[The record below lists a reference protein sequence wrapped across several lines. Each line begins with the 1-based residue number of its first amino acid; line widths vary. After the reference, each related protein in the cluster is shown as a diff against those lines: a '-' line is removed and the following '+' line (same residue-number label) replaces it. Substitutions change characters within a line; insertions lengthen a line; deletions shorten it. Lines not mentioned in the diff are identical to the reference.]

1 MAEELVRATANLRL
15 GFHCCD
21 FCCLP
26 RFFFK
31 PGDPSEAELS
41 ALSKRKFYVVKKGAP
56 GTEAIYSHWDLA
68 QPHVTRISNALHE
81 SCATATAEE
90 ARQIWARYCHNNH
103 THPPALATTG
113 TISPPPY
120 TPVTPPRSPQASAA
134 TSRMPRADSRR
145 YAVPPTSH
153 VPATPPQVRFYRV
166 SGSPRVLIHAAAAEA
181 ELRDS
186 GGTASLL
193 VGTSLADVEDDD
205 EVSVGDTP
213 HFYRVFGSPRVQ
225 SSRDAALAELADT
238 QADGLLSRMES
249 TSFLISIS
257 LGTRGQARQTRK
269 KKPRGTSIESNKL
282 PTNYEHLRITTT
294 GASHADLI
302 SPLSKPQPRPRSS
315 QAATGVGTQAGSLR
329 RVKQFYNQERV
340 GTHAGSGS
348 EGALEER

>member
-41 ALSKRKFYVVKKGAP
+41 ALSKHKFYVVKKGAP

-81 SCATATAEE
+81 SCATAEE

-238 QADGLLSRMES
+238 QADGLL
-249 TSFLISIS
+249 
-257 LGTRGQARQTRK
+257 
-269 KKPRGTSIESNKL
+269 
-282 PTNYEHLRITTT
+282 
-294 GASHADLI
+294 ASHADLI

>member
-81 SCATATAEE
+81 SCATAEE

-225 SSRDAALAELADT
+225 SSRHPGGWVIGGGVFKCRGRIT
-238 QADGLLSRMES
+238 LLDRHE
-249 TSFLISIS
+249 
-257 LGTRGQARQTRK
+257 K

>member
-1 MAEELVRATANLRL
+1 MAEEL
-15 GFHCCD
+15 
-21 FCCLP
+21 
-26 RFFFK
+26 
-31 PGDPSEAELS
+31 AELS

-56 GTEAIYSHWDLA
+56 GTEAIYSHCPCDDGNDLSSA
-68 QPHVTRISNALHE
+68 VYSSDA
-81 SCATATAEE
+81 AAF
-90 ARQIWARYCHNNH
+90 
-103 THPPALATTG
+103 TTG
-113 TISPPPY
+113 FGRDFQNAQGRFTTIRCAPNITRASD
-120 TPVTPPRSPQASAA
+120 TPAS
-134 TSRMPRADSRR
+134 
-145 YAVPPTSH
+145 
-153 VPATPPQVRFYRV
+153 QIYRV

-225 SSRDAALAELADT
+225 SSRHPGGWVIGGGVFKCRGRIT
-238 QADGLLSRMES
+238 LLDRHE
-249 TSFLISIS
+249 
-257 LGTRGQARQTRK
+257 K